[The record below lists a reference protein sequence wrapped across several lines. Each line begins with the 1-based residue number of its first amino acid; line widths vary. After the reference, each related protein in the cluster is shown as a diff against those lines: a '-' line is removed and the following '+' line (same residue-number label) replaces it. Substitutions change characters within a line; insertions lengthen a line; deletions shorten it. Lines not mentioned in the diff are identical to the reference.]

1 MENSKKQKRI
11 AEICKE
17 DHKILNDY
25 TEGIISKEES
35 ERKRNKLVKEW
46 SKLKNEKKL
55 IREMIQ
61 ACTE

>member
-1 MENSKKQKRI
+1 MNDTEKQKRI

-35 ERKRNKLVKEW
+35 DRKRNKLVKEW
-46 SKLKNEKKL
+46 SKLRNEKKML
-55 IREMIQ
+55 REMIQ